1 LAVLVGGA
9 AVCASLA
16 MTVAPV
22 NARPISTSVGA
33 GSTEPGVLAADELSS
48 RRHGAGSRHSY
59 GAHHAGR
66 HHGGGGYS
74 GPYASGYGFG
84 DRSFKHHPRSAMYP
98 SAASAYGGRSFKSRG
113 YGSYGGYG
121 FGDRSFK
128 HHPRSAMYPSAASAY
143 GDRSSKSRGH
153 GGGSSGGRNYVGF
166 GPHAYW

>member
-98 SAASAYGGRSFKSRG
+98 SAASAYG
-113 YGSYGGYG
+113 
-121 FGDRSFK
+121 
-128 HHPRSAMYPSAASAY
+128 
-143 GDRSSKSRGH
+143 DRSSKSRGH